1 MAEPQSTELAHPSR
15 GGWWSDLL
23 SSLVVF
29 MVALP
34 LCIGIAQ
41 ASGLPPEAGIVSGIV
56 GGLLVGIISGS
67 PLQVAGPAAGLIVL
81 VLQFLD
87 DAQNAG
93 YQGTRAVH
101 LLGVAI
107 LLAGAIQ
114 ILAGALRLGQWF
126 RAVSPAVV
134 GGMLAG
140 IGITIIAKQFHV
152 MVDDAPPK
160 KVIDGLITIPEAIW
174 KGFSPPPEAAANHSA
189 AALVGVVTILILVF
203 WKSIVPKSLKV
214 IPAAIVAVG
223 VAVGFAELGGLGID
237 RVALSGSLADAFRPI
252 AWPGWD
258 VLGMGL
264 VWKAALTFAVI
275 ASAETLLCAVAV
287 DTMHNGPRAK
297 FDRELA
303 AQGVGNVICGAL
315 AALPMT
321 GVIVRSSANVEAGAR
336 TRLSTILHGLWL
348 LLFVAALPGILSRI
362 PLAALA
368 AILVYTGWKLVNIPG
383 LVRLWKE
390 GRSEAGIYVATALTI
405 MVADLLTGVVAGVA
419 LAAIRLLWSVAHVTV
434 TRHDE
439 PGHRRV
445 HVYIEGA
452 ATFLRLPVI
461 ADALEGLPQG
471 QKVHVHLDR
480 LQFVDHAILQLL
492 ITFQRQYEAG
502 GGTLYIDWDRL
513 HAHFKGPRTS
523 ARKADESVVGS
534 AGKKSEM
541 RDSQADFACNSDV
554 SHSCMNE
561 KAQEVSTGG
570 DMATP

>member
-1 MAEPQSTELAHPSR
+1 MAEPHSGKPSDPSR

-23 SSLVVF
+23 SSIVVF

-41 ASGLPPEAGIVSGIV
+41 ASGLPPEAGLVTGIV
-56 GGLLVGIISGS
+56 GGLFVGLISGS

-87 DAQNAG
+87 DAHKAG
-93 YQGTRAVH
+93 YEGTRSFH

-114 ILAGALRLGQWF
+114 LLAGILRLGQWF

-160 KVIDGLITIPEAIW
+160 KVIDGLITIPEAVW
-174 KGFSPPPEAAANHSA
+174 KGFSPPPEASANHSA

-203 WKSIVPKSLKV
+203 WKPLVPKKLKV
-214 IPAAIVAVG
+214 IPAAIIAVAV
-223 VAVGFAELGGLGID
+223 AIAFAEIGGLGID
-237 RVALSGSLADAFRPI
+237 RVVLSASLGEAFRPMI
-252 AWPGWD
+252 WPGWD

-264 VWKAALTFAVI
+264 VWKAALTFALI

-287 DTMHNGPRAK
+287 DTMHTGPRAK
-297 FDRELA
+297 FDRELG
-303 AQGVGNVICGAL
+303 AQGIGNMICGMF

-348 LLFVAALPGILSRI
+348 LLFVAALPGLLSKI

-390 GRSEAGIYVATALTI
+390 GRGEAAIYVATALTI
-405 MVADLLTGVVAGVA
+405 MSTDLLTGVVTGFV
-419 LAAIRLLWSVAHVTV
+419 LAAVKLLWSVAHVTV

-439 PGHRRV
+439 PDHRRIHIV
-445 HVYIEGA
+445 IEGA

-461 ADALEGLPQG
+461 ADALDRLPRE
-471 QKVHVHLDR
+471 QKVHIHLDR
-480 LQFVDHAILQLL
+480 MQFVDHAVLQLL
-492 ITFQRQYEAG
+492 ITFQKQYESTG
-502 GGTLYIDWDRL
+502 GAIFIDWERL
-513 HAHFKGPRTS
+513 HAHFRDPAAHARRNSGTPHRDARDRETEPAENNGEMHKDQAQFAQNGDGTHSQPVKS
-523 ARKADESVVGS
+523 A
-534 AGKKSEM
+534 M
-541 RDSQADFACNSDV
+541 
-554 SHSCMNE
+554 
-561 KAQEVSTGG
+561 
-570 DMATP
+570 

>member
-1 MAEPQSTELAHPSR
+1 MAEPHSGKPVDKSR

-41 ASGLPPEAGIVSGIV
+41 ASGLPPEAGIVTGIV
-56 GGLLVGIISGS
+56 GGLLVGLISGS
-67 PLQVAGPAAGLIVL
+67 PLQVSGPAAGLIVL
-81 VLQFLD
+81 VIQFLD
-87 DAQNAG
+87 DANKAG
-93 YQGTRAVH
+93 FEGTRAFH

-114 ILAGALRLGQWF
+114 ILAGVLKFGQWF

-160 KVIDGLITIPEAIW
+160 KVIDGLLTIPEAVW
-174 KGFSPPPEAAANHSA
+174 KGFDPPPEAAANHSA
-189 AALVGVVTILILVF
+189 AALVGVITILILVF
-203 WKSIVPKSLKV
+203 WKSLVPKSLKV
-214 IPAAIVAVG
+214 IPAAIIAVAVA
-223 VAVGFAELGGLGID
+223 VAIVEIGGLGID
-237 RVALSGSLADAFRPI
+237 RVVLSGSLADAFRPI

-287 DTMHNGPRAK
+287 DTMHNGPRTK
-297 FDRELA
+297 FDRELV
-303 AQGVGNVICGAL
+303 AQGVGNSICGML

-336 TRLSTILHGLWL
+336 TRLSTIFHGVWL
-348 LLFVAALPGILSRI
+348 LAFVAAMPGLLSRI

-390 GRSEAGIYVATALTI
+390 GRGEAGDLRRHGPHDHGDRPAHRRRHRHRPRGGQAALVGRARDRDPARRTGPPPHPHCHRGGS
-405 MVADLLTGVVAGVA
+405 DLPAFA
-419 LAAIRLLWSVAHVTV
+419 
-434 TRHDE
+434 
-439 PGHRRV
+439 GHRRCAGSPPARA
-445 HVYIEGA
+445 EGSHPP
-452 ATFLRLPVI
+452 RP
-461 ADALEGLPQG
+461 DA
-471 QKVHVHLDR
+471 VR
-480 LQFVDHAILQLL
+480 
-492 ITFQRQYEAG
+492 
-502 GGTLYIDWDRL
+502 
-513 HAHFKGPRTS
+513 
-523 ARKADESVVGS
+523 
-534 AGKKSEM
+534 
-541 RDSQADFACNSDV
+541 
-554 SHSCMNE
+554 
-561 KAQEVSTGG
+561 
-570 DMATP
+570 